1 MLKDRKLTFE
11 ELIKEL
17 LSVYNEDGEIIDD
30 GWSVYYK
37 DVKKITK
44 TTKCCI
50 SDSITVTDDYE
61 EIFPSFAVEN
71 SMDSYV
77 TDEIIVDVITA
88 YLMEKSNPTV
98 KQLIDAINY
107 YLENDCFIYV
117 EADDN
122 AYKKP
127 QVVIEKEI
135 NDKRVLM
142 KIRKAFSLEISLS
155 EFIEQTKNLP
165 YVIDVKLTL
174 PEAKRIVKNNEL
186 KDYVT
191 VKF

>member
-1 MLKDRKLTFE
+1 MLKNRMLTFE

-17 LSVYNEDGEIIDD
+17 LNTYHEDGEILDD
-30 GWSVYYK
+30 GWAVYYK
-37 DVKKITK
+37 EAIKIKKATE
-44 TTKCCI
+44 CCI
-50 SDSITVTDDYE
+50 ADSIIVTDEDE
-61 EIFPSFAVEN
+61 EVLPPFAAEHE
-71 SMDSYV
+71 MDSYV
-77 TDEIIVDVITA
+77 TDEVIVDVITE
-88 YLMEKSNPTV
+88 YLMEKSKPTV

-117 EADDN
+117 EPDDN

-135 NDKRVLM
+135 SNKRVLM
-142 KIRKAFSLEISLS
+142 KIRKAFSIEIPLS
-155 EFIEQTKNLP
+155 EFIEQTRHIP
-165 YVIDVKLTL
+165 YVVDVKLTL

-186 KDYVT
+186 KDFVT

>member
-1 MLKDRKLTFE
+1 MLKDRILTFE

-17 LSVYNEDGEIIDD
+17 LSVYNDDGEIVDD
-30 GWSVYYK
+30 GWTVYYK
-37 DVKKITK
+37 DVKKIKK
-44 TTKCCI
+44 TTECCI
-50 SDSITVTDDYE
+50 SDSIIVTDDDE
-61 EIFPSFAVEN
+61 EVYPSYAVQN
-71 SMDSYV
+71 DMVSYV
-77 TDEIIVDVITA
+77 TDEIIVDVITE
-88 YLMEKSNPTV
+88 YLMEKSKPTV

-117 EADDN
+117 EPDDN

-127 QVVIEKEI
+127 QIVIEKEI
-135 NDKRVLM
+135 TDKRVLM
-142 KIRKAFSLEISLS
+142 KIRKAFSLEIPLG
-155 EFIEQTKNLP
+155 EFVEQTRNIP
-165 YVIDVKLTL
+165 YIIDVKLTL

>member
-1 MLKDRKLTFE
+1 MIKGRILTFE

-30 GWSVYYK
+30 GWTVYYK
-37 DVKKITK
+37 DAKKIKK
-44 TTKCCI
+44 TTECCI
-50 SDSITVTDDYE
+50 SDSIIVTDDDE
-61 EIFPSFAVEN
+61 EVYPSFAVEN
-71 SMDSYV
+71 DMNSYV
-77 TDEIIVDVITA
+77 TDEVIVDVITE
-88 YLMEKSNPTV
+88 YLMEKSKPTV

-117 EADDN
+117 EADDT

-127 QVVIEKEI
+127 QIVIEKVI
-135 NDKRVLM
+135 SDKRVLM

-155 EFIEQTKNLP
+155 EFIEQTKSIP
-165 YVIDVKLTL
+165 YVIDVNLTL

-186 KDYVT
+186 KDFVT

>member
-1 MLKDRKLTFE
+1 MLKNRILTFE

-17 LSVYNEDGEIIDD
+17 LNTYNEDGEIPDD
-30 GWSVYYK
+30 GWAVYYK
-37 DVKKITK
+37 ETKKIKKETE
-44 TTKCCI
+44 CCI
-50 SDSITVTDDYE
+50 ADSIIVTDEDE
-61 EIFPSFAVEN
+61 EVLPSFAAGHE
-71 SMDSYV
+71 MDSYV
-77 TDEIIVDVITA
+77 TDEVIVDVITE
-88 YLMEKSNPTV
+88 YLMEKSKPTV

-135 NDKRVLM
+135 SDKRVLM
-142 KIRKAFSLEISLS
+142 KIRKAFSIEISLS
-155 EFIEQTKNLP
+155 EFIEQTRHIP
-165 YVIDVKLTL
+165 YVLDVKLTL
-174 PEAKRIVKNNEL
+174 PEAKRIIKNNEL
-186 KDYVT
+186 KDYVI